1 MKAFS
6 RLFAAASR
14 LPRGATLRQLLNR
27 PQERLIDYLRRAA
40 LAVTASE
47 VTLGGQ
53 IQLRRAY
60 LDLIRG
66 KPRFHASLSPD
77 VRRGEPRSQ
86 PRACGGE
93 RACST
98 GPCQG
103 PGGGLLAEPAREE
116 SPSSRSMRRCVA
128 IASRSACSLVRCG
141 ATVRRRV
148 SPVAGALVVFAAPP
162 STDSV
167 VRVALDAC
175 VAAPSRVWTVAGGD
189 VSALDDVDSTVVGG
203 DADDSED
210 TPRGAA
216 SGTCCVP
223 PGFVVGCGF
232 AGALDARWGAVVEP
246 PRDAVSAAG
255 GPLAP
260 SVTQ

>member
-1 MKAFS
+1 M
-6 RLFAAASR
+6 
-14 LPRGATLRQLLNR
+14 
-27 PQERLIDYLRRAA
+27 
-40 LAVTASE
+40 
-47 VTLGGQ
+47 
-53 IQLRRAY
+53 
-60 LDLIRG
+60 
-66 KPRFHASLSPD
+66 
-77 VRRGEPRSQ
+77 
-86 PRACGGE
+86 
-93 RACST
+93 
-98 GPCQG
+98 
-103 PGGGLLAEPAREE
+103 LAEPAREE

-167 VRVALDAC
+167 VPVAVDAC
-175 VAAPSRVWTVAGGD
+175 AAAPSGVWTVAGGD

-203 DADDSED
+203 DADESED
-210 TPRGAA
+210 TARGAA

-223 PGFVVGCGF
+223 LGFVLGCGF
-232 AGALDARWGAVVEP
+232 AGALDARWGAVVDP

-255 GPLAP
+255 GRLAP